1 MLRFPAWKI
10 VSILAMTAFALLLIV
25 PSLMSPDH
33 REALISH
40 LPKWVP
46 ARAIV
51 LGLDLQGGSHVLLEV
66 DSNSVVKTLADNLR
80 DTVTVLDHRP
90 LDGLGDEGRLAWL
103 RGRNARWVWNTE
115 GERGPWTAALRQSD
129 HTAWVTAP
137 SQREWGSRNV
147 LRVRFAQLRELFPTL
162 AAPGES
168 SIALTPAQEAA
179 RRAFRAGFRLD

>member
-25 PSLMSPDH
+25 PSLLSPDR

-66 DSNSVVKTLADNLR
+66 DSNSVVKSLVDNLR
-80 DTVTVLDHRP
+80 DSVR
-90 LDGLGDEGRLAWL
+90 R
-103 RGRNARWVWNTE
+103 
-115 GERGPWTAALRQSD
+115 
-129 HTAWVTAP
+129 
-137 SQREWGSRNV
+137 V
-147 LRVRFAQLRELFPTL
+147 LREEKVAITGGIGAQPRGVHRRCGRHLSQLL
-162 AAPGES
+162 A
-168 SIALTPAQEAA
+168 IACTRTTDPDLQT
-179 RRAFRAGFRLD
+179 